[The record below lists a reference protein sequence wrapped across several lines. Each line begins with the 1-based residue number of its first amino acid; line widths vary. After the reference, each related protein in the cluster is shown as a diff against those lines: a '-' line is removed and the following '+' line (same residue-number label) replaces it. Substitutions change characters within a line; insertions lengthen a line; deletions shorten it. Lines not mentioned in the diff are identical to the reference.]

1 MTKLSTI
8 NAESRRLAGRAPEAE
23 QRAFQAALIDCCEKY
38 WEAWRGPQPP
48 QALAQTLWSVTPP
61 LAELFVDMVHSGD
74 ARLADLLAGIKPARA
89 LAALVLAE
97 IEHGNAEGA
106 HITYEAMMLFE
117 SPQAGRV
124 HAERVAAALRA
135 PHTGPALRPP
145 AAREPLWKALAEIV
159 AHTARHDMAAVSAV
173 IQLLALPPPR
183 RRIRHSKHCAP
194 RCRRWACGSR
204 GSAKVEAMRALDLQ
218 RRRDRR
224 PEQAQPPRHRRRE
237 AVRGD
242 RGQGGRRR
250 RDPGARRLRL
260 LRRVPRRAVP
270 GATRS

>member
-8 NAESRRLAGRAPEAE
+8 DAESRRLVGRAPEAE
-23 QRAFQAALIDCCEKY
+23 QRAFQAALIASCEKY
-38 WEAWRGPQPP
+38 WVGIRGPQPP

-106 HITYEAMMLFE
+106 HISYEALMLFE

-124 HAERVAAALRA
+124 HAERIAAALRA
-135 PHTGPALRPP
+135 PRPGPALRPP

-183 RRIRHSKHCAP
+183 GHEHKPATRKHLAELLAEIR
-194 RCRRWACGSR
+194 
-204 GSAKVEAMRALDLQ
+204 Q
-218 RRRDRR
+218 
-224 PEQAQPPRHRRRE
+224 
-237 AVRGD
+237 
-242 RGQGGRRR
+242 
-250 RDPGARRLRL
+250 LRL
-260 LRRVPRRAVP
+260 A
-270 GATRS
+270 

>member
-8 NAESRRLAGRAPEAE
+8 DAESRRLVGRAPEAE
-23 QRAFQAALIDCCEKY
+23 QRAFQAALIASCEKY
-38 WEAWRGPQPP
+38 WVGIRGPQPP

-106 HITYEAMMLFE
+106 HISYEALMLFE

-124 HAERVAAALRA
+124 HAERIAAALRA
-135 PHTGPALRPP
+135 PRPGPALRPP

-173 IQLLALPPPR
+173 IQLLALPPPAPPDVALEVLR
-183 RRIRHSKHCAP
+183 AAVQEAGVRFLGLGAAALRFEARGHEHKPATRKHLAELLAEIR
-194 RCRRWACGSR
+194 
-204 GSAKVEAMRALDLQ
+204 Q
-218 RRRDRR
+218 
-224 PEQAQPPRHRRRE
+224 
-237 AVRGD
+237 
-242 RGQGGRRR
+242 
-250 RDPGARRLRL
+250 LRL
-260 LRRVPRRAVP
+260 A
-270 GATRS
+270 